1 MRSLFLGVRCSTN
14 DLGGPTLSSAL
25 LLLVSFIH
33 TARCRMHE
41 TTISA
46 TQPTQFSFF
55 SSFKQPRRSRDERK
69 HKAAALEGA
78 CAIKEK
84 EIRSSTCS

>member
-1 MRSLFLGVRCSTN
+1 MRFLFLGVRCGTN
-14 DLGGPTLSSAL
+14 DPGGPTLSSAL

-33 TARCRMHE
+33 TARCRMDE

-55 SSFKQPRRSRDERK
+55 SSFKQPRRSQDERK
-69 HKAAALEGA
+69 HMAPALEGA
-78 CAIKEK
+78 CAIKEQ
-84 EIRSSTCS
+84 EIRSITFS